1 MKVPSLQN
9 CAIGLK
15 INFRDKYNILQTHEF
30 LIMEQKK
37 FKNNKK
43 AEDAWQVLRIQG
55 EFTKGFD
62 QLSEIGPC
70 ISIFGSARTHPLNT
84 YYATAAR
91 LAELCTKNGYGVIS
105 GGGPGIME
113 AVNLGAFESEMPSV
127 GLTIQLPFEA
137 KGNEY
142 IDELVDCRYFFTRKV
157 FFLKYS
163 QAFVGFPGGFGT
175 LDELFETLTLI
186 QTGHM
191 RKVPVVLV
199 GKDYW
204 KGLMDWMQKTMFEAE
219 GNVSEKDFELFKIVD
234 TAQEAMEYILENI
247 DADDIN
253 F

>member
-1 MKVPSLQN
+1 MS
-9 CAIGLK
+9 
-15 INFRDKYNILQTHEF
+15 
-30 LIMEQKK
+30 KK
-37 FKNNKK
+37 KWTNKK

-55 EFTKGFD
+55 EFIKGFD

-70 ISIFGSARTHPLNT
+70 ISIFGSARTTEFNP
-84 YYATAAR
+84 YYKQA
-91 LAELCTKNGYGVIS
+91 AELAYLCTQNGYGVIS

-113 AVNLGAFESEMPSV
+113 AANFGAYETDEISV
-127 GLTIQLPFEA
+127 GLKIQLPFEA
-137 KGNEY
+137 KENDY

-199 GKDYW
+199 GKAYW
-204 KGLMDWMQKTMFEAE
+204 NGLMEWITEIMYKKE
-219 GNVSEKDFELFKIVD
+219 GNISEKDFDLFKIVD
-234 TAQEAMEYILENI
+234 TPREAMDYILNGLKKNET
-247 DADDIN
+247 N

>member
-1 MKVPSLQN
+1 MS
-9 CAIGLK
+9 
-15 INFRDKYNILQTHEF
+15 
-30 LIMEQKK
+30 KK
-37 FKNNKK
+37 KWNNKK

-55 EFTKGFD
+55 EFIKGFD

-70 ISIFGSARTHPLNT
+70 ISIFGSARTTEFNP
-84 YYATAAR
+84 YYKQASE
-91 LAELCTKNGYGVIS
+91 LAYICTQNGYGVIS

-113 AVNLGAFESEMPSV
+113 AANFGAYETDEISV
-127 GLTIQLPFEA
+127 GLKIQLPFEA
-137 KGNEY
+137 KENDY

-204 KGLMDWMQKTMFEAE
+204 DGLLDWITETMYKKE
-219 GNVSEKDFELFKIVD
+219 GNISEKDFDLFKIVD
-234 TAQEAMEYILENI
+234 TPQDAMDYILNGLKKNET
-247 DADDIN
+247 N

>member
-1 MKVPSLQN
+1 MNS
-9 CAIGLK
+9 
-15 INFRDKYNILQTHEF
+15 
-30 LIMEQKK
+30 KK
-37 FKNNKK
+37 WSKNKK

-55 EFTKGFD
+55 ELIKGFD

-70 ISIFGSARTHPLNT
+70 ISIFGSARTDSLHK
-84 YYATAAR
+84 YYKQAAEV
-91 LAELCTKNGYGVIS
+91 AYLCTQNGYGVIS

-113 AVNLGAFESEMPSV
+113 AVNFGAYETDQISV
-127 GLTIQLPFEA
+127 GLKIQLPFEA
-137 KGNEY
+137 KENDY

-163 QAFVGFPGGFGT
+163 QAFVAFPGGFGT

-204 KGLMDWMQKTMFEAE
+204 NPMLDWIKETMLKAE
-219 GNVSEKDFELFKIVD
+219 GNISEKDLDLFKIVD
-234 TAQEAMEYILENI
+234 SSRDAIDYILENI
-247 DADDIN
+247 DQTDLN

>member
-1 MKVPSLQN
+1 MK
-9 CAIGLK
+9 
-15 INFRDKYNILQTHEF
+15 
-30 LIMEQKK
+30 KK
-37 FKNNKK
+37 WSKNNK

-55 EFTKGFD
+55 EFIKGFD

-70 ISIFGSARTHPLNT
+70 ISIFGSARTKELNR
-84 YYATAAR
+84 YYKEASQ
-91 LAELCTKNGYGVIS
+91 LSYLCTQNGYGVIS

-113 AVNLGAFESEMPSV
+113 AVNFGAHETDQISV
-127 GLTIQLPFEA
+127 GLKIQLPFEA
-137 KGNEY
+137 KENDY

-163 QAFVGFPGGFGT
+163 QAFAAFPGGFGT

-204 KGLMDWMQKTMFEAE
+204 EPMLDWIKATMLEGE
-219 GNVSEKDFELFKIVD
+219 GNISEKDLDLFKIVD
-234 TAQEAMEYILENI
+234 NASEAMKYILDNIENT
-247 DADDIN
+247 DLN

>member
-1 MKVPSLQN
+1 MNS
-9 CAIGLK
+9 
-15 INFRDKYNILQTHEF
+15 
-30 LIMEQKK
+30 KK
-37 FKNNKK
+37 WSKNKK

-55 EFTKGFD
+55 ELIKGFD

-70 ISIFGSARTHPLNT
+70 ISIFGSARTDSLHK
-84 YYATAAR
+84 YYKQAAEV
-91 LAELCTKNGYGVIS
+91 AYLCTQNGYGVIS

-113 AVNLGAFESEMPSV
+113 AVNFGAYETDQISV
-127 GLTIQLPFEA
+127 GLKIQLPFEA
-137 KGNEY
+137 KENDY

-163 QAFVGFPGGFGT
+163 QAFVAFPGGFGT

-186 QTGHM
+186 QTGHI

-204 KGLMDWMQKTMFEAE
+204 NPMLDWIKETMLKEE
-219 GNVSEKDFELFKIVD
+219 GNISEKDLDLFKIVD
-234 TAQEAMEYILENI
+234 SPRDAIDYILENI
-247 DADDIN
+247 DRTDLN

>member
-1 MKVPSLQN
+1 MK
-9 CAIGLK
+9 
-15 INFRDKYNILQTHEF
+15 
-30 LIMEQKK
+30 KK
-37 FKNNKK
+37 FNSKK

-70 ISIFGSARTHPLNT
+70 ISIFGSARTHPLNP
-84 YYATAAR
+84 YYEQAVK
-91 LAELCTKNGYGVIS
+91 LADLCTQMGYGVIS

-113 AVNLGAFESEMPSV
+113 AANLGAYESDLPSV
-127 GLTIQLPFEA
+127 GLKIQLPFEA
-137 KGNEY
+137 KENDY
-142 IDELVDCRYFFTRKV
+142 IDNLVDCRYFFTRKV

-163 QAFVGFPGGFGT
+163 QAFAAFPGGFGT

-204 KGLMDWMQKTMFEAE
+204 GGLMDWIKKTMFETE
-219 GNVSEKDFELFKIVD
+219 GNVSKDDFKLFKVVD
-234 TAQEAMEYILENI
+234 TAEEAMEYILSSMVS
-247 DADDIN
+247 DDVN

>member
-1 MKVPSLQN
+1 MNS
-9 CAIGLK
+9 
-15 INFRDKYNILQTHEF
+15 
-30 LIMEQKK
+30 KK
-37 FKNNKK
+37 WSKNKK

-55 EFTKGFD
+55 ELIKGFD

-70 ISIFGSARTHPLNT
+70 ISIFGSARTSSLHK
-84 YYATAAR
+84 YYKQA
-91 LAELCTKNGYGVIS
+91 AELAYLCTQNGYGVIS

-113 AVNLGAFESEMPSV
+113 AVNFGAYETDQISV
-127 GLTIQLPFEA
+127 GLKIQLPFEA
-137 KGNEY
+137 KENDY

-163 QAFVGFPGGFGT
+163 QAFVAFPGGFGT

-186 QTGHM
+186 QTGHI

-204 KGLMDWMQKTMFEAE
+204 NPMLDWIIETMLKEE
-219 GNVSEKDFELFKIVD
+219 GNISEKDLDLFKVVD
-234 TAQEAMEYILENI
+234 TAREAMEYILDNI
-247 DADDIN
+247 DKTDYN